1 MAEVTGLNR
10 AGLTRAGRGCAGRG
24 LAGLRLAGLG
34 RAGPVSGRWGAQ
46 AETAGLLGAVA
57 LAEPRRTRLARLGAG
72 GDAGLLGR
80 SPMLRTR
87 RKLAGLLRAGGRQT
101 RQSLARLRRTAGM
114 QTGQSLAS
122 LQRTAEIRLRRLR
135 AGLSDAARLAGYG
148 VRKTG
153 LRGRSWPVHGT
164 GQAAEPARLSWVG
177 RAEATGRRSAYRGR
191 SGRLRESAG
200 LVRSQ
205 LTRGG

>member
-24 LAGLRLAGLG
+24 LAGLRLAGLRLAGLDLARLGRAGLG
-34 RAGPVSGRWGAQ
+34 RAGPVSSRWGAQ

-87 RKLAGLLRAGGRQT
+87 RKLAGLLRA
-101 RQSLARLRRTAGM
+101 AGT
-114 QTGQSLAS
+114 QTGGSLAS
-122 LQRTAEIRLRRLR
+122 LLRTAEIRLRRLR

-164 GQAAEPARLSWVG
+164 GQAAESARLSWVG